1 MSNVFHVEF
10 PGRRADIIRTAEEFA
25 VGECAHVA
33 RFPDQGVAELPDD
46 MDRQVFDA
54 AMRVIHVLQ
63 TGRQPVR
70 VSRAAMNM
78 LNLVEELIY
87 TAERALGT
95 PWAMK
100 DDDGGSAA

>member
-1 MSNVFHVEF
+1 M
-10 PGRRADIIRTAEEFA
+10 
-25 VGECAHVA
+25 GECAHVA